1 VDAGFLC
8 DHAAMLGAV
17 IKGRAV
23 DENFNV
29 LIPLVIHCCL
39 ISSEVAI

>member
-8 DHAAMLGAV
+8 DQAAMLGAV

-23 DENFNV
+23 DGKF
-29 LIPLVIHCCL
+29 
-39 ISSEVAI
+39 